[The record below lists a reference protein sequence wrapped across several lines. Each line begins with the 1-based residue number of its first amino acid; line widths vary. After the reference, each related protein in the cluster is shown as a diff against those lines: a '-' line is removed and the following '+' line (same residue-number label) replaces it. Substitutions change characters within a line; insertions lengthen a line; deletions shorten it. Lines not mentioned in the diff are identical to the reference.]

1 MKIVCKHPT
10 AHRDYNF
17 EEKYEAGIVLK
28 GSEVKSLRES
38 KASIKESFGLVRDG
52 EVYLFNSYIAPYEA
66 ANQFNHDPTRDR
78 KLLLNAHEIKRLI
91 GKTNIRGYTLVPLKI
106 YFTKGIAK
114 LELALAKGKKTHDK
128 RDDIK
133 KRDAKREME
142 KAIKSSLKH

>member
-10 AHRDYNF
+10 AHRDYSF
-17 EEKYEAGIVLK
+17 EEKYEAGLVLK
-28 GSEVKSLRES
+28 GSEVKSLREN
-38 KASIKESFGLVRDG
+38 KASIKESFGLVKDG
-52 EVYLFNSYIAPYEA
+52 EVFLFNSYIAPYEA

-106 YFTKGIAK
+106 YFKKGVAK
-114 LELALAKGKKTHDK
+114 LELALAKGKKSHDK
-128 RDDIK
+128 REDIK

-142 KAIKSSLKH
+142 KAIKGSLKH